1 MIKDYRK
8 RQGGEKRL
16 FMEDLIQKIRTFQKT
31 RPCVFTQKNT
41 PSAINAQL
49 ESNGYFT
56 ILPPKNRPL
65 VDICLHWPPIFDPDG
80 YYYHRHNFFELAY
93 VYRGCCVNLMPE
105 SRLHL
110 KQGDLIL
117 FNPNITHAVGT
128 LSENDCVIN
137 IIIQK
142 DIFKQ
147 TILSMQK
154 SNDLISGFLINYIC
168 DSQKMMDYIYFPSSP
183 AYSVDPYI
191 DNLLSELTI
200 QRPYYESMVQ
210 SSLISLIT
218 VLMCMYDSTHHHPGE
233 QLMSNL
239 ITYINNNLNT
249 VSLEELSEKFHY
261 SESYISRKIQEYT
274 GKSFSKILQESKL
287 EQIKRYLETSSI
299 SIENIAH
306 LIGYNDA
313 SYLHQVFKKQYGVS
327 PAAYRKSVQSNS
339 RPQSYRGKF

>member
-1 MIKDYRK
+1 
-8 RQGGEKRL
+8 
-16 FMEDLIQKIRTFQKT
+16 MEDLIQKIHTFQQT
-31 RPCVFTQKNT
+31 RPCVFSPKNT
-41 PSAINAQL
+41 PDVIHAQV

-65 VDICLHWPPIFDPDG
+65 VDICIHWPPIFDPDG

-93 VYRGCCVNLMPE
+93 VYRGSCINLMPE
-105 SRLHL
+105 SRLYM

-117 FNPNITHAVGT
+117 FNPNVTHAVGT
-128 LSENDCVIN
+128 LSEHDCVIN

-154 SNDLISGFLINYIC
+154 SNDLISGFLVNYIC
-168 DSQKMMDYIYFPSSP
+168 DSQKMLDYIYFPSSP
-183 AYSVDPYI
+183 AYSIDLYI
-191 DNLLSELTI
+191 DNLLNELI
-200 QRPYYESMVQ
+200 LQRPYYESMIQ

-218 VLMCMYDSTHHHPGE
+218 VLMCIHDSTHQHQGK
-233 QLMSNL
+233 QLMSS
-239 ITYINNNLNT
+239 IMTYINNNLTT

-274 GKSFSKILQESKL
+274 GKGFSKILQESKL

-313 SYLHQVFKKQYGVS
+313 SYLHQVFKKHYGVS
-327 PAAYRKSVQSNS
+327 PAAYRKIIQSNADFQKYH
-339 RPQSYRGKF
+339 RDL